1 MKFYFFLLE
10 CKSATLRQIWN
21 GFGTP
26 EMMCLV
32 LSKLPGNTRE
42 KRIRNVMN
50 IRQRHSRESDF
61 GDITGF
67 VDDDAT
73 FANDPLFSK
82 VALSGCIDKKEAP
95 NQKKQQKTYITAA
108 EEKTEELVNV
118 SKEP

>member
-1 MKFYFFLLE
+1 ME

-95 NQKKQQKTYITAA
+95 NQKKQQKLYLTAA